1 MQRTL
6 LLHFLKFDIQSSDL
20 DPGLWIDRLYAD
32 NDLWT
37 HFPRRQ
43 ATLRLAIERLETA
56 VLPSVFPPP
65 GAVFAETNLCGAPCF
80 YVDGRFYAAREG
92 ELRLRIE
99 FDLRAGAIRAQVG
112 GLYLR
117 SGQHI
122 VTDLIR
128 PILQSFLLPF
138 YGLKSLHGAVL
149 HGRGRTIFLDGPGG
163 AGKTTTA
170 MTLAHAGYDVLSD
183 DGPLFTVADNKTYV
197 LSSLD
202 FAHVTDQTLRLFPA
216 LTPLL
221 VGGKDSRGKYAVSLR
236 PLQQPGWSEPL
247 TITHYVRLQRGRVA
261 TPRLRRLDKSELF
274 RQLVDSSMVVFRPAP
289 FHEPHHRQ
297 LFKAYSQG
305 ILDLI
310 SHLVRDA
317 DVYDLEF
324 ADHHLPDIP
333 ALLESV

>member
-1 MQRTL
+1 MQRIL
-6 LLHFLKFDIQSSDL
+6 LLHFLKFDIQSSDP
-20 DPGLWIDRLYAD
+20 DAGAWIDRLYAD
-32 NDLWT
+32 NDVRSY
-37 HFPRRQ
+37 FPGHE
-43 ATLRLAIERLETA
+43 ATLRLDIERLETTIP
-56 VLPSVFPPP
+56 LSVRSPP
-65 GAVFAETNLCGAPCF
+65 GAIFAETNLCGVPCF
-80 YVDGRFYAAREG
+80 YADGRFYAARES
-92 ELRLRIE
+92 ELRLRVE
-99 FDLRAGAIRAQVG
+99 FDLRTSTIRAEVG
-112 GLYLR
+112 GAYLE

-170 MTLAHAGYDVLSD
+170 MGLAHAGYDVLSD

-202 FAHVTDQTLRLFPA
+202 FAHVTDQTLRLFPF
-216 LTPLL
+216 LRPLL

-236 PLQQPGWSEPL
+236 PLQQRTLSQPL

-274 RQLVDSSMVVFRPAP
+274 RHLIDSSMVVFRPAP
-289 FHEPHHRQ
+289 FREPGQ
-297 LFKAYSQG
+297 PFKAYSKG